1 MILFLLGFS
10 LCLNIVFVIMG
21 LKIYKKIVPV
31 FKSSGVELDFF
42 DKLSDFNV

>member
-1 MILFLLGFS
+1 MIYFLLGFS

-31 FKSSGVELDFF
+31 FKSNGVELDFF
-42 DKLSDFNV
+42 DRLSDFNV